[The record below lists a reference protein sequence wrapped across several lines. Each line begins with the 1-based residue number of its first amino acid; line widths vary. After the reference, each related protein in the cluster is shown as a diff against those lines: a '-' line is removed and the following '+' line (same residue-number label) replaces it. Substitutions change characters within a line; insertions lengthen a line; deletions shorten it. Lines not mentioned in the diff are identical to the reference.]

1 MFRFKIVLQATETTC
16 ALQAEQVHGKFSLYF
31 NSGLLKQ
38 YFCRNLHFL
47 NFIGRL
53 FHKTL
58 PLKVKEFIPY
68 F

>member
-1 MFRFKIVLQATETTC
+1 MKTFYVLH
-16 ALQAEQVHGKFSLYF
+16 AEQVHGKFLLCF
-31 NSGLLKQ
+31 NSSLNSCKKLH
-38 YFCRNLHFL
+38 YF

-58 PLKVKEFIPY
+58 PFKFNEFIPY